1 MEREFAKLDVRT
13 FEIDEVIEEGS
24 EESEDESSEE
34 LSTNE
39 ARENVH
45 KLNETSQNQME
56 PSDYIQAFTHFTY
69 LFTNRQAMV
78 CDLQG
83 VYNSDMIPPV
93 FELTDPAIHYKSK
106 SGKSNVFGRTD
117 AGEAGMDLFFKTHR
131 CSQVCKWMQLSRNN
145 KNWKKAW
152 KFTNH

>member
-1 MEREFAKLDVRT
+1 
-13 FEIDEVIEEGS
+13 
-24 EESEDESSEE
+24 
-34 LSTNE
+34 
-39 ARENVH
+39 
-45 KLNETSQNQME
+45 
-56 PSDYIQAFTHFTY
+56 
-69 LFTNRQAMV
+69 MV

-131 CSQVCKWMQLSRNN
+131 CSQVCKWMQLSRKL
-145 KNWKKAW
+145 KNWHKLESYGCSKMIAQRFFKKLLQLSVA
-152 KFTNH
+152 